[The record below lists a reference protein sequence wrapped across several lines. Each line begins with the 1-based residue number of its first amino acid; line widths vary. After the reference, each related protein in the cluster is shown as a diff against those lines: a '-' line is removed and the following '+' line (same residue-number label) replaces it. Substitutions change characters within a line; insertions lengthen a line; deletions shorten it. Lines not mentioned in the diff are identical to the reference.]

1 MRMLK
6 NLFIA
11 LSLMSALCI
20 SAIAQTSPASSRPNA
35 STGANDEQ
43 LIARLLGEVKAGRA
57 LVATQKEQL
66 AALEAQAE
74 TQRVNGISLSASYT
88 EAAREITHLRQSI
101 GLMEKVIGLHEQTVA
116 ILQSRE
122 DELKKEVKRQRKRAT
137 LSTLVAIG
145 SVALRFL

>member
-1 MRMLK
+1 M
-6 NLFIA
+6 
-11 LSLMSALCI
+11 
-20 SAIAQTSPASSRPNA
+20 
-35 STGANDEQ
+35 
-43 LIARLLGEVKAGRA
+43 KAGRA